1 MNSKSLQDATR
12 CHIPH
17 QCCWWLTWQQRVYTQ
32 MSFFLQCKR
41 NNPCSPGGFFSALQ
55 SILGL
60 TQLNLSVSPLLSS
73 SQRKVCRTSYHSS
86 DFQFVS
92 DSTQRP
98 NTIHRQTKD
107 SLRKQTSVLCRTHT
121 CQSIT
126 ATAHLFKQ
134 SEETGSYL
142 PYFYLRYNMCSI
154 SLRTC
159 HWDIC
164 VFFSHFTS
172 HIQNVTSHRFPI
184 VMSHWKRP
192 VTPRH

>member
-12 CHIPH
+12 CRIPH

-41 NNPCSPGGFFSALQ
+41 NNPCSPGGFFSAVQ

-60 TQLNLSVSPLLSS
+60 SQLNLSVSPLLSS

-134 SEETGSYL
+134 SGETGSYL

-154 SLRTC
+154 SLWTC

-164 VFFSHFTS
+164 GFFFFFISLPTFK
-172 HIQNVTSHRFPI
+172 
-184 VMSHWKRP
+184 MSPAIASR
-192 VTPRH
+192 

>member
-1 MNSKSLQDATR
+1 
-12 CHIPH
+12 
-17 QCCWWLTWQQRVYTQ
+17 

-41 NNPCSPGGFFSALQ
+41 NNPCSPGGFFSAVQ

-134 SEETGSYL
+134 SKETGSYL
-142 PYFYLRYNMCSI
+142 PYFYLRYNVQHFLTNLPLRYLWFFFFI
-154 SLRTC
+154 SLPT
-159 HWDIC
+159 
-164 VFFSHFTS
+164 FK
-172 HIQNVTSHRFPI
+172 
-184 VMSHWKRP
+184 MSPAIASR
-192 VTPRH
+192 

>member
-1 MNSKSLQDATR
+1 MQLDAAYHINVADDSLDNRGFIHRCLFSCSASETTHAHLEVFSQLFKVSKVFKVS
-12 CHIPH
+12 
-17 QCCWWLTWQQRVYTQ
+17 
-32 MSFFLQCKR
+32 
-41 NNPCSPGGFFSALQ
+41 
-55 SILGL
+55 
-60 TQLNLSVSPLLSS
+60 QLNLSVSPLLSS

-134 SEETGSYL
+134 SKETGSYL

-159 HWDIC
+159 H
-164 VFFSHFTS
+164 
-172 HIQNVTSHRFPI
+172 
-184 VMSHWKRP
+184 
-192 VTPRH
+192 